1 MLFVS
6 AIKRADANAAETKDA
21 RAIGIMRSRVFYSVA
36 VPRSG
41 GAQAPQIVAR
51 PPNLAVLLTYCGQLI
66 LGKIRKFDVTRCQ
79 ILRQK
84 CTKFYFRRGSA
95 PHPAEGANSAP
106 PDPLAVLKGAYF

>member
-1 MLFVS
+1 VLFVS
-6 AIKRADANAAETKDA
+6 AMKRADANAAETKDA

-36 VPRSG
+36 VPRWG
-41 GAQAPQIVAR
+41 GGTGPQIVAR

-66 LGKIRKFDVTRCQ
+66 LGKIRKFDVTRCE

-84 CTKFYFRRGSA
+84 CTKFYFRWGSA